1 MILISNINDFNPQY
15 IILSEKVRNTV
26 IDNCLFTRICYS
38 TPFVTFNS
46 LYIKFDIKNM
56 ILEKNFNKYKC
67 KFNLAENKN
76 LLNQIKNLETD
87 ILNLYNCNKQK
98 QFSIYE
104 QLEQGYFKVFSNSN
118 KKLDNIVLKISGLW
132 EGTEFY
138 GITSKFLGN

>member
-1 MILISNINDFNPQY
+1 MILISNINDFNPQH

-98 QFSIYE
+98 QFSLYE

-132 EGTEFY
+132 EGIEFY
-138 GITSKFLGN
+138 GITCKFLGN

>member
-98 QFSIYE
+98 QFSLYE

>member
-1 MILISNINDFNPQY
+1 MILISNINDFNPQH

-76 LLNQIKNLETD
+76 LLNQIKILETD

-98 QFSIYE
+98 QFSLYE